1 MRSFANR
8 LRLLA
13 PLSLMCILALSLPVW
28 SAERISLPGHLPVGE
43 TARYDLVFF
52 SSRSFLRNIH
62 QAGELDSAITNGR
75 ITFYYGN
82 ELRGD
87 RLPLEYSIQNFS
99 YRTPSYIAAG
109 IISSNER
116 FSGQLS
122 STGDVLA
129 AELHPRLFDL
139 GLYMEHIFGLTVFIP
154 PTDAV
159 AVGDSWHRSI
169 QTTVTDVA
177 AKPSFTGIVN
187 IDIIYTLQA
196 VDKNAGVA
204 QIVFEE
210 TRTHTDLANDA
221 TERYTIRRE
230 SNTFGI
236 MEVSLETGHVLSA
249 VAHNRV
255 EITRIPPYQ
264 QAFEGKATIDRLQML
279 SDIRLERV
287 TGPEE

>member
-1 MRSFANR
+1 
-8 LRLLA
+8 
-13 PLSLMCILALSLPVW
+13 
-28 SAERISLPGHLPVGE
+28 
-43 TARYDLVFF
+43 
-52 SSRSFLRNIH
+52 
-62 QAGELDSAITNGR
+62 
-75 ITFYYGN
+75 
-82 ELRGD
+82 
-87 RLPLEYSIQNFS
+87 
-99 YRTPSYIAAG
+99 
-109 IISSNER
+109 
-116 FSGQLS
+116 
-122 STGDVLA
+122 LA

-249 VAHNRV
+249 VAHN
-255 EITRIPPYQ
+255 
-264 QAFEGKATIDRLQML
+264 
-279 SDIRLERV
+279 
-287 TGPEE
+287 